1 MAGAAS
7 SRLARLPLPLVV
19 AFCSNSEFAFF
30 YSHFAYSMGL
40 QHRASHMPRVTV
52 TVPGGFP
59 QPYSFQLDHPPVVFG
74 RLEDCDIQIDSASIS
89 SRHAQM
95 TRVQGGF
102 ELRDLDST
110 NGVKVNGQRVA
121 VVVLREG
128 SSIELGDVTFNFE
141 LAPEERAVLDM
152 EASVALGAETLEKQ
166 LLSQQATS
174 PRMPPAS
181 TPLPAPSNSSQRPV
195 VPPAPVTVVAAKG
208 GNGGGGF
215 LLLLLALVGFCVG
228 MALRYHEDTGR
239 SWIDAVRDKFTASQ
253 GPASPAR

>member
-30 YSHFAYSMGL
+30 YSCFAFSVAP
-40 QHRASHMPRVTV
+40 QHCVSHMPRVTI
-52 TVPGGFP
+52 TVPGGLP

-110 NGVKVNGQRVA
+110 NGVKVNGHRVTM
-121 VVVLREG
+121 VVLRDG
-128 SSIELGDVTFNFE
+128 SSIELGDVAFGFE

-166 LLSQQATS
+166 LLSAPATS
-174 PRMPPAS
+174 PHTPPAS
-181 TPLPAPSNSSQRPV
+181 APLPAPSAAPQRV
-195 VPPAPVTVVAAKG
+195 VAPPTPVTVVAAKG

-239 SWIDAVRDKFTASQ
+239 SWVDAVRDKFTASQ
-253 GPASPAR
+253 GPSSAPR

>member
-1 MAGAAS
+1 
-7 SRLARLPLPLVV
+7 
-19 AFCSNSEFAFF
+19 
-30 YSHFAYSMGL
+30 MGI

-195 VPPAPVTVVAAKG
+195 VPPAPRKMELVAASG
-208 GNGGGGF
+208 VSGNGGGGF

-228 MALRYHEDTGR
+228 MAFRYHEDTGR